1 MVIKLFKRDKVYSPN
16 QQIREYTVLE
26 ILGEGRFGICYLV
39 ENNKKKKYILK
50 QLKTK
55 MLKKIGNKVVYEE
68 EILNNINHNCIPKF
82 IESLQFEKFFGY
94 ILEYKE
100 GKTFEDI
107 ICEDK
112 YIFKREEIY
121 NICIQVIN
129 ILKYLHGK
137 GIVHRDIRIPNT
149 IYHEGKVCLV
159 DFGLARWINDERY
172 IPDVDFSFLGD
183 FLLHL
188 YYTSFQQKSFRGK
201 PWYKEL
207 DLFSVEM
214 AFLKRLLGIEKRYK
228 NIEEVEKDFLLLKKE
243 YVKQGAI

>member
-1 MVIKLFKRDKVYSPN
+1 MVIKFLKRDKVYSPGE
-16 QQIREYTVLE
+16 QIYEYIVLK

-39 ENNKKKKYILK
+39 EKDNRQYILK
-50 QLKTK
+50 QLKIK
-55 MLKKIGNKVVYEE
+55 MLEKIGSKVVYEE
-68 EILNNINHNCIPKF
+68 DILNSISHPCIPKF
-82 IESLQFEKFFGY
+82 IKTVQFEKFFGY

-107 ICEDK
+107 ICEDE

-121 NICIQVIN
+121 NICGQLIN
-129 ILKYLHGK
+129 ILKYLHGQ

-149 IYHEGKVCLV
+149 IYHEGKAYLV
-159 DFGLARWINDERY
+159 DFGLSRWINDERY
-172 IPDVDFSFLGD
+172 TADVDFSYLGD

-188 YYTSFQQKSFRGK
+188 YYTSFQCKTFRGK

-214 AFLKRLLGIEKRYK
+214 NFLKRLLGIEKIYT
-228 NIEEVEKDFLLLKKE
+228 NIEEVEKDFLLLKSNYNK
-243 YVKQGAI
+243 